1 MAGCTF
7 DASDSLRFPYAYR
20 HPNGSFVEQVMRAIL
35 LEDSPYLLHERPNMN
50 YRHPN
55 GSFVEQGQPW
65 GQPWGQPAA
74 GGGGVCVYPA
84 AAAIGATAI
93 SLALPR
99 HLCRNAH

>member
-7 DASDSLRFPYAYR
+7 DASDSLRFPYA
-20 HPNGSFVEQVMRAIL
+20 
-35 LEDSPYLLHERPNMN
+35 